1 MLQRCRD
8 VDEFERLHKIN
19 EGTYGIV
26 YKAKEKA
33 TGRIVALKKV
43 PLGSRILLTFRVA
56 GAACPSCVFLALGFV
71 PAPVEQP
78 ASKRFSCRLVR
89 FNTRNRY
96 PWHTVRAFA
105 FASQRLCKLL
115 QCSQIKA

>member
-1 MLQRCRD
+1 MLQRCRS

-43 PLGSRILLTFRVA
+43 PLGPHILPT
-56 GAACPSCVFLALGFV
+56 S
-71 PAPVEQP
+71 
-78 ASKRFSCRLVR
+78 
-89 FNTRNRY
+89 
-96 PWHTVRAFA
+96 
-105 FASQRLCKLL
+105 
-115 QCSQIKA
+115 